1 MNDAIR
7 IMLSRYNCRGTD
19 DYENALKEII
29 QEIALLGFWRSKF
42 FEKACFYGG
51 SALRILYGLDRF
63 SEDLDFSLLKR
74 NKKFSLMS
82 YCKAVKNELKSFG
95 FSVTI
100 DEKKKKIQTN
110 IDSAFIKTGTLQ
122 NMIMIDIPKSA
133 TKRIHPGKILKIKI
147 EVDVNP
153 PQGFQ
158 VEAKYLF
165 HPVPFSVNTYVQPDL
180 FAGKLHAVLCRSWG
194 NRVKGRDWYDMVWFV
209 GRDIAVRLKHLENR
223 MKQTGFLKKSA
234 CLNEETL
241 KRMLLEKIKTTDFDK
256 AKEDVE
262 NFLKDTSSLKLWSE
276 KYFRVICDKIKTI

>member
-1 MNDAIR
+1 MNDAIK
-7 IMLSRYNCRGTD
+7 IMLSRYNCRSTV

-42 FEKACFYGG
+42 FEKASFYGG

-63 SEDLDFSLLKR
+63 SEDLDFSLLNR

-82 YCKAVKNELKSFG
+82 YCKAIENELKSFG

-100 DEKKKKIQTN
+100 EEKKKKTQTN

-122 NMIMIDIPKSA
+122 NMIMIDTPKSA
-133 TKRIHPGKILKIKI
+133 IKRIHPGKILKIKL

-153 PQGFQ
+153 PQGFR

-165 HPVPFSVNTYVQPDL
+165 HPVPFLINTYVQPDL

-209 GRDIAVRLKHLENR
+209 GRDIAVHLKHLENR
-223 MKQTGFLKKSA
+223 MKQTGFLKKNA
-234 CLNEETL
+234 CLNEKTL
-241 KRMLLEKIKTTDFDK
+241 KGMLLEKIKTTDFDK

-262 NFLKDTSSLKLWSE
+262 NFLKDTSSLKLWSGE
-276 KYFRVICDKIKTI
+276 YFRVICDKIKTV